1 MVKKKF
7 MIFLFLFVNFFGTCY
22 SETKPYSKLE
32 NDIAKNLRCL
42 ICQGQSIYDSN
53 SEFALSMRIY
63 IKDQI
68 DRGHSKDQIYNMLV
82 KKYGQWIVY
91 DPGYSK
97 KTFLLWFM
105 RLNQGVDRKPSHERI
120 QAHSGPWGSTQFQS
134 AGLKAGRAGAR
145 QYCACRGC
153 RRGHLRA
160 P

>member
-7 MIFLFLFVNFFGTCY
+7 IILLILFNSVFGNCY
-22 SETKPYSKLE
+22 SENKPFSKLE

-53 SEFALSMRIY
+53 SEFALSMRVY

-68 DRGHSKDQIYNMLV
+68 NSGYSESQIYKILV

-97 KTFLLWFM
+97 KTFLLWVIPILFFLLGGAIIYIKIYKKKKYEKFFKNFISSI
-105 RLNQGVDRKPSHERI
+105 LNCYNI
-120 QAHSGPWGSTQFQS
+120 
-134 AGLKAGRAGAR
+134 
-145 QYCACRGC
+145 
-153 RRGHLRA
+153 
-160 P
+160 

>member
-1 MVKKKF
+1 MVKKRF
-7 MIFLFLFVNFFGTCY
+7 MIFLFLFINFFGICY
-22 SETKPYSKLE
+22 SETEPYSKLE

-91 DPGYSK
+91 DPGSVSY
-97 KTFLLWFM
+97 T
-105 RLNQGVDRKPSHERI
+105 
-120 QAHSGPWGSTQFQS
+120 
-134 AGLKAGRAGAR
+134 
-145 QYCACRGC
+145 
-153 RRGHLRA
+153 HLTL
-160 P
+160 PTSDLV

>member
-7 MIFLFLFVNFFGTCY
+7 MVILFLFINFFGICY
-22 SETKPYSKLE
+22 SETEPYSKLE

-97 KTFLLWFM
+97 KTFLLWFIPI
-105 RLNQGVDRKPSHERI
+105 LFFLLGGAIIYLRI
-120 QAHSGPWGSTQFQS
+120 YKSKKIWEIFI
-134 AGLKAGRAGAR
+134 KF
-145 QYCACRGC
+145 YY
-153 RRGHLRA
+153 
-160 P
+160 